1 MQVLARDGDRVRLLI
16 GDEVDLDRLLAAAKT
31 AGEVRRFAYE
41 PPKLSELF
49 MEAVAEPAAH
59 EAVA

>member
-1 MQVLARDGDRVRLLI
+1 
-16 GDEVDLDRLLAAAKT
+16 VDLDGMLARAHA

-49 MEAVAEPAAH
+49 MEAVAPDGDGEGGLRPAA
-59 EAVA
+59 EEVAR